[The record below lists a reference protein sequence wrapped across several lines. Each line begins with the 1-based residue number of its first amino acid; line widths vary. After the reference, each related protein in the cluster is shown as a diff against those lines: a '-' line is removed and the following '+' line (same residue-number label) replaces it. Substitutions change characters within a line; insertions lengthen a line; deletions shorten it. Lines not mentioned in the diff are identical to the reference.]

1 MISGQ
6 LPVNKKVVMA
16 IIPIINQLGIS
27 LFFFFFSF
35 ANEVLELFDHMTI
48 RSII

>member
-16 IIPIINQLGIS
+16 IIPIINQLGIT
-27 LFFFFFSF
+27 LFFFFSF
-35 ANEVLELFDHMTI
+35 ANEVLELFDHMNI